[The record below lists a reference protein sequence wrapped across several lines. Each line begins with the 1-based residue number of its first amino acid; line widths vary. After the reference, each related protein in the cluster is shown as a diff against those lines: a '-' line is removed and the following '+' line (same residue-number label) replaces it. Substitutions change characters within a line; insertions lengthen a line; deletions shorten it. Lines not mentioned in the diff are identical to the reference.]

1 MPLMSNVRP
10 MRLFSS
16 LLCLLL
22 LTGCQSSVPEQAVL
36 AIALHVPAHPRLASC
51 IDISGANPSND
62 LISQLRAKGREVF
75 LSSDCSQNGWSV
87 VTKSGKR
94 AYFES
99 FGPFTRT
106 SPWGASLR
114 VHSYSNGMHSDVWL
128 FKLRLS
134 NGLWV
139 VESEHQVS
147 MA

>member
-1 MPLMSNVRP
+1 
-10 MRLFSS
+10 MRRFSS

-22 LTGCQSSVPEQAVL
+22 LAGCQSSVPEQAVL
-36 AIALHVPAHPRLASC
+36 AIALHVPAHPKLASC
-51 IDISGANPSND
+51 IDISGVNPSDD
-62 LISQLRAKGREVF
+62 LINQLRAKGRKVF

-87 VTKSGKR
+87 VAKSGER

-106 SPWGASLR
+106 SPWSASLR
-114 VHSYSNGMHSDVWL
+114 VHSYSNGMHSNVWL